1 MHLIAEKEADAAC
14 WVDMLNSACRM
25 AREGST
31 EETTFS
37 AHSKAVKGQGTH
49 ASDAGLEPAAD
60 HSSSSDGGS
69 TGSGRTTPTG
79 DAWSDST
86 SVADISLKGESVES
100 GALGY
105 DGTVG
110 HTEIELGFPSQSG
123 MQAEGDSDA
132 GNVSVSAAATTHAAT
147 AGATTLL
154 TSADIPPAAAMNG
167 TLAAQETAQAL

>member
-1 MHLIAEKEADAAC
+1 M
-14 WVDMLNSACRM
+14 
-25 AREGST
+25 G
-31 EETTFS
+31 
-37 AHSKAVKGQGTH
+37 
-49 ASDAGLEPAAD
+49 
-60 HSSSSDGGS
+60 DGGS

-86 SVADISLKGESVES
+86 SVADISLKGESVDS

-167 TLAAQETAQAL
+167 TLAAHETQALDPSLLEHAGADV